1 MKRAIASLFRLGAGL
16 AAGVLL
22 TAGAARAAEP
32 AAPSPALTPALKWWD
47 GYLNSA
53 QAVKLADG
61 RTMNLFC
68 IGSGAPVVVLDS
80 GLGDGAWSWSGVQG
94 AIAQKTRVCSFDRPG
109 YGRSSPGPEPRD
121 SRAIVADMAAM
132 LKIAK
137 VPGPYVL
144 VGHSA
149 GSFDVRLFAFTHP
162 KDVAG
167 VVLVDPSA
175 DNQMQRL
182 AAAAP
187 AIKAMQEN
195 AYGPMKACMVDPRP
209 PEAEK
214 TCRRNLPPGV
224 TPQIDAFFAGEATR
238 PSNYKAILGEF
249 DAFGSIDS
257 GELVAA
263 REKAGPHPLGDK
275 PLVILTAANQMAPGL
290 SAEDTAAIHKVWI
303 AMHDEMTGLSTKGV
317 NRIVEGAS
325 HYVHRDKPQVFL
337 DTVFEVV
344 DAARR

>member
-1 MKRAIASLFRLGAGL
+1 MMRTIARLAGL

-22 TAGAARAAEP
+22 AAGTAQAAEP
-32 AAPSPALTPALKWWD
+32 SAALKWWD

-53 QAVKLADG
+53 QAVKLPDG

-68 IGSGAPVVVLDS
+68 IGSGGPVVVLDS

-121 SRAIVADMAAM
+121 SRAIVGDMAAM

-149 GSFDVRLFAFTHP
+149 GSFDVRLFAFTRP

-175 DNQMQRL
+175 DNQMQRM
-182 AAAAP
+182 AAVAP

-195 AYGPMKACMVDPRP
+195 AYNPMKACMADPRP

-224 TPQIDAFFAGEATR
+224 TPQIEAFFAGEATR
-238 PSNYKAILGEF
+238 PSNYRAILGEL
-249 DAFGSIDS
+249 DAFGTLDS
-257 GELVAA
+257 AELVAA
-263 REKAGPHPLGDK
+263 QKTAGARPLGDK
-275 PLVILTAANQMAPGL
+275 PLVILTAGTQVAPGL

-303 AMHDEMTGLSTKGV
+303 AMHEEMAGLSTHGV
-317 NRIVEGAS
+317 NRTIEGAT
-325 HYVHRDKPQVFL
+325 HYIHRDKPQVFL

-344 DAARR
+344 DAARARGGR